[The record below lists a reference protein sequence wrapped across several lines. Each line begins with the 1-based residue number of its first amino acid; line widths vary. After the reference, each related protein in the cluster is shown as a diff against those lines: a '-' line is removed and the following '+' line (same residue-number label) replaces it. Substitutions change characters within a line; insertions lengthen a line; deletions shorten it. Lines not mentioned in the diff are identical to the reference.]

1 MSKGNETLYA
11 NNTSGYQ
18 GVSWD
23 KSCKRWKA
31 IITVEGKLK
40 NLGKFKCK
48 HEAARAYN
56 SAARHYHGE
65 GCFLNVIAEES

>member
-1 MSKGNETLYA
+1 MSTGNKTLYA

-18 GVSWD
+18 GVTWD
-23 KSCKRWKA
+23 KEKKRWRA
-31 IITVEGKLK
+31 IISVNGKPM

-56 SAARHYHGE
+56 SAARKYHGE
-65 GCFLNVIAEES
+65 GCFLNVIQED

>member
-1 MSKGNETLYA
+1 MSKGNKELYT

-31 IITVEGKLK
+31 IISVEGKPK

-56 SAARHYHGE
+56 SAARKYHGE
-65 GCFLNVIAEES
+65 GCFLNVITEDS